1 MSERRTTTTAP
12 SAAPRS
18 RSSSGKAFVEFVLVA
33 PVVLFISMY
42 TLHLVQILQANQ
54 IAMVLSREMA
64 TEAYKTCADIT
75 LHQACAP
82 PQQNPVGICV
92 DVTQTPTAVRTCLLA
107 LQTRYQNLWTQVRP
121 GSALTT
127 PAPTFLFEVYVYA
140 LPTLLSNT
148 TANGNSGGCN
158 GNNGNQNGISC
169 TKISTGLTNFPTR
182 TPPDQCLTNQA
193 DLGLPSDLANANSF
207 CMRKRIVRASVT
219 FQINAITT
227 FLSGVVPSSRVITD
241 ETIM

>member
-75 LHQACAP
+75 LQQACAP
-82 PQQNPVGICV
+82 SQQNPVGICV

-107 LQTRYQNLWTQVRP
+107 LQTRYQNLWAQVRP

-127 PAPTFLFEVYVYA
+127 PAPTFLFEVYVYD
-140 LPTLLSNT
+140 LPTLLSNNAT
-148 TANGNSGGCN
+148 NGNGNGGGCN
-158 GNNGNQNGISC
+158 GNQGNINC

-182 TPPDQCLTNQA
+182 TPDQCLTNQA